1 MQVDL
6 HIHTTYSD
14 GIDSPEKIVS
24 LAKSAGLGA
33 IAITDHDTLDG
44 VIPAVTAGLQQHL
57 EVIPGIELGSEYGGE
72 EIHILGYLIKLNH
85 KEFLEKLSLFRKTR
99 IDRMKK
105 MIQKLRNL
113 GFEIELDR
121 VFKISGSGSLGR
133 PHLATALLET
143 GAVKST
149 AEAFDLYIGAGRPA
163 YVPRYKLTP
172 TEAIQLIRSAGSPG
186 SGTPGIESFPG
197 PTRGTEGSRT
207 CRPGSLSSCSQP
219 GKDCLLCQVGRGKRP
234 DRNRRIRLP
243 RPGAPDRMQAGFK
256 YRTLQHCG

>member
-121 VFKISGSGSLGR
+121 VFKISGSGSMGL
-133 PHLATALLET
+133 PHLATALLRR
-143 GAVKST
+143 AQLNPPQKHS
-149 AEAFDLYIGAGRPA
+149 ISISGRDA
-163 YVPRYKLTP
+163 
-172 TEAIQLIRSAGSPG
+172 
-186 SGTPGIESFPG
+186 
-197 PTRGTEGSRT
+197 
-207 CRPGSLSSCSQP
+207 RPMCPVTSLPLPKLSS
-219 GKDCLLCQVGRGKRP
+219 
-234 DRNRRIRLP
+234 
-243 RPGAPDRMQAGFK
+243 
-256 YRTLQHCG
+256 